1 MSEENDTKFRTSD
14 RLELRN
20 VRVMWVGEP
29 REVGTGDRKTLL
41 ASAKVISQPGNE
53 RDMDAWV
60 TFTGGAKMGER
71 ISELKKGD
79 RVNVSGKPYFSA
91 YIDKE
96 GNPRPVV
103 EIKYP
108 DNLDVVFRAPT
119 EEVAEEETVEE
130 ETPVEEA
137 PKPTNKRG
145 PGRPKKVLA
154 FDNE

>member
-1 MSEENDTKFRTSD
+1 MSEDNDTKFRTSD

-29 REVGTGDRKTLL
+29 REVGSGDNKKLL
-41 ASAKVISQPGNE
+41 CSAKVISQPGNE

-60 TFTGGAKMGER
+60 TFTGGANLGQR

-79 RVNVSGKPYFSA
+79 RVNVSGKPFFSA

-103 EIKYP
+103 EIKFP
-108 DNLDVVFRAPT
+108 DNLDVVFRAPAG
-119 EEVAEEETVEE
+119 EEVVEEETVEE
-130 ETPVEEA
+130 VVEE
-137 PKPTNKRG
+137 KPAEKRK